1 MYAYAQDQ
9 SFVGGALGEAHAD
22 TIIRVMEMAERAGAP
37 VVGFIASG
45 GARMDDGIAA
55 LGGYGRIFR
64 QNVRLSGKVPQIS
77 VISGVS
83 AGGGS
88 YSPAL
93 TDFVVMT
100 EGSAMFLT
108 GPGVVREVMG
118 EEIDSDGLGGS
129 RVHSK
134 NGVCQFEA
142 HDDQDAVNL
151 VRELLYYLP
160 QRAGE
165 APSHAGPADVPGTPP
180 DTIVPSEQ
188 RQVYDV
194 RGVIAALV
202 DGGHLLEVSSRWAR
216 NMVTA
221 FARID
226 GRAVGVIANQPW
238 YLGGV
243 IDAEAAQK
251 AAKFVR
257 TCNSFGL
264 PLVVLVDTP
273 GFLPGTK
280 QEGLGVIRHGAKL
293 LHAFSEAVV
302 PKLTVVLRKAYGG
315 AYICMN
321 SKDLGADLALAW
333 PDAEIGIMGPKQA
346 VNVVH
351 KRALA
356 ESDDVEADRDRL
368 AGSTRTS
375 TCRPRSR
382 RAPASS
388 TSGRAAGHAPAP
400 GRSPRGSL
408 RPGPLRQRW
417 RQHPSMRPLKIYV
430 ALGDSFTAGV
440 NDDEPRWADEV
451 ARALGP
457 DTRYENLP
465 GSARP
470 RRTSSTS
477 RSTGARSAAGPG
489 HVVCGANDVLL
500 SRVPIRPST
509 RSVCRGCSSGSA

>member
-1 MYAYAQDQ
+1 MSALAERTNGHRPLTVVEQPRTLDAYGRLEALCDPGTLQVIRSTILPRRESKRMQAGDGVVGGSGTVAGRPVYCFAQDQ
-9 SFVGGALGEAHAD
+9 GFVGGALGEAHAD
-22 TIIRVMEMAERAGAP
+22 TIIRVMEMAERAEAP

-45 GARMDDGIAA
+45 GARMDDGVAA

-64 QNVRLSGKVPQIS
+64 HNVRLSGKVPQIS

-108 GPGVVREVMG
+108 GPGVVEEVMG
-118 EEIDSDGLGGS
+118 EKVDAEALGGS
-129 RVHSK
+129 RVHSR
-134 NGVCQFEA
+134 NGVCQFETA
-142 HDDQDAVNL
+142 DDITAVQL
-151 VRELLYYLP
+151 VRDLLSYLP
-160 QRAGE
+160 QRAGDDAPHA
-165 APSHAGPADVPGTPP
+165 APSPVPGTPP
-180 DTIVPSEQ
+180 DTIVPEAQ
-188 RQVYDV
+188 RKVYDV

-202 DGGHLLEVSSRWAR
+202 DDGDMLEVSERWAR

-226 GRAVGVIANQPW
+226 GRPVGVIANQPW
-238 YLGGV
+238 HLGGV

-257 TCNSFGL
+257 TCNSYGL
-264 PLVVLVDTP
+264 PLLVLVDTP

-321 SKDLGADLALAW
+321 SKDLGADLTFAW
-333 PDAEIGIMGPKQA
+333 PDAEIGVMGPKQA
-346 VNVVH
+346 VGIVH

-356 ESDDVEADRDRL
+356 EADDFDAERDRL
-368 AGSTRTS
+368 AAQYAEEHVS
-375 TCRPRSR
+375 
-382 RAPASS
+382 A
-388 TSGRAAGHAPAP
+388 
-400 GRSPRGSL
+400 
-408 RPGPLRQRW
+408 
-417 RQHPSMRPLKIYV
+417 
-430 ALGDSFTAGV
+430 
-440 NDDEPRWADEV
+440 EV
-451 ARALGP
+451 AARMGFIDELVEP
-457 DTRYENLP
+457 EDTRARLA
-465 GSARP
+465 GALSALSGP
-470 RRTSSTS
+470 
-477 RSTGARSAAGPG
+477 AR
-489 HVVCGANDVLL
+489 CGNGGGNIPL
-500 SRVPIRPST
+500 
-509 RSVCRGCSSGSA
+509 

>member
-1 MYAYAQDQ
+1 MSALAERTNGQLAEWRFRASEEEPRTLDAYGRLEALCDPGSLHVIRSTILPRRESKRTRPGDGVVGASGTVGGRPVYAYAQDQ

-22 TIIRVMEMAERAGAP
+22 TIIRIMEMAERAGAP

-108 GPGVVREVMG
+108 GPGVVQDVMG
-118 EEIDSDGLGGS
+118 EEIDSDGLGGT

-142 HDDQDAVNL
+142 HDDLDAMRL
-151 VRELLYYLP
+151 VRELLCYLP

-165 APSHAGPADVPGTPP
+165 TPPHAGPADVPGTAP
-180 DTIVPSEQ
+180 DTIVPAQQ
-188 RQVYDV
+188 RKVYDV

-202 DGGHLLEVSSRWAR
+202 DGGDMLEVSTRWAR

-226 GRAVGVIANQPW
+226 GRSVGVIANQPW

-257 TCNSFGL
+257 SCNSFGL

-302 PKLTVVLRKAYGG
+302 PKVTVVLRKAYGG

-321 SKDLGADLALAW
+321 SKDLGADLTFAW

-346 VNVVH
+346 VGVVH
-351 KRALA
+351 RRALA
-356 ESDDVEADRDRL
+356 EAEDFEGERDRL
-368 AGSTRTS
+368 AAEYADEHVSAEVAARMGFIDELVEPHDTR
-375 TCRPRSR
+375 R
-382 RAPASS
+382 RLAGALAAL
-388 TSGRAAGHAPAP
+388 SGR
-400 GRSPRGSL
+400 GRCGN
-408 RPGPLRQRW
+408 GGGNIPL
-417 RQHPSMRPLKIYV
+417 
-430 ALGDSFTAGV
+430 
-440 NDDEPRWADEV
+440 
-451 ARALGP
+451 
-457 DTRYENLP
+457 
-465 GSARP
+465 
-470 RRTSSTS
+470 
-477 RSTGARSAAGPG
+477 
-489 HVVCGANDVLL
+489 
-500 SRVPIRPST
+500 
-509 RSVCRGCSSGSA
+509 